1 MPNAGTVYGRWPAP
15 LEDVRMVDHRGEA
28 RTRRLEYRRRRG
40 DGRVA
45 LGPGV
50 GAGPTTTNIRKGGS
64 RSLHPTT
71 AVRTAADVTRERV
84 FVAFGRRGCSSA
96 ARGCHSAGADLPAV
110 RGRSGRTSSRARVVV
125 AVTGALTIHNR
136 GRFVSPSQRVSRSA
150 SPNRRRWIGLPGFSL
165 RAHPRRDH
173 GAAVGRPN
181 GCDQVASWS
190 CADCRPS
197 RMGAVPSRG
206 CAGQHANRGRFAPV
220 DPLVLHRV

>member
-84 FVAFGRRGCSSA
+84 FVAWAPWLFLGCTRLSFGWSGSPRGQGQERTDLVTGTRRRCGHRRADDSQQGAVRESITTRIEIREPESPTLDRASRLLAQSPSPPRPRRRGGPPE
-96 ARGCHSAGADLPAV
+96 RLRPG
-110 RGRSGRTSSRARVVV
+110 RVVV
-125 AVTGALTIHNR
+125 V
-136 GRFVSPSQRVSRSA
+136 
-150 SPNRRRWIGLPGFSL
+150 
-165 RAHPRRDH
+165 
-173 GAAVGRPN
+173 
-181 GCDQVASWS
+181 
-190 CADCRPS
+190 CR
-197 RMGAVPSRG
+197 
-206 CAGQHANRGRFAPV
+206 
-220 DPLVLHRV
+220 L